1 MPPFRSLISHT
12 SRLLAAVLVATLCAV
27 ASEQTTPVRA
37 AGAGIIDYS
46 ATISSTKYFTATDNN
61 TFDSLGDFTVEAW
74 IKPDATCVAAGEC
87 TIVGKEMSWIVSLV
101 GGKLQFA
108 LANSFGGNWTY
119 QNSNFPILA
128 NRWQHV
134 AYTISRSTNTM
145 TAYVNG
151 AVASTLVSSASV
163 PSPGFNNANSFFIGT
178 RHNGSGPYSS
188 FTGELDEVR
197 LYSNIRSQVNIRSDM
212 NLYATATGADTTGL
226 ALYYDF
232 NEGSGTSLGNTVA
245 SPAAGTNLTAPSA
258 PTWNDIQTTVT
269 VDNTTYTAF
278 PRSYLTANDGYT
290 MPTQVK
296 AFDYLVV
303 AGGGGGGSRHGGGGG
318 AGGYLTATNVTA
330 TAGAKYQVAVGA
342 GGLGHLNS
350 SPSRSPSN
358 GTNSVLSQN
367 SVALATTIGGGS
379 GAGSGASTG
388 SGGSGGGGNNVGVFG
403 TGTSGQGNNGGA
415 GANDLRCTGP
425 EGWCGGGGG
434 GAGGAGEN
442 ADNGNNNRAG
452 NGGVGLVSSLITSS
466 VATSLGIGQVV
477 GNSVYFA
484 GGGGGGIDRTGTA
497 GTGGLG
503 GGANGTSGYTTTF
516 FNGSNATGGGGG
528 GGGYSGSNTEGGA
541 GGSGVVLIVYRLPVS
556 VSAINRSMQFAGTA
570 ASKVTIPD
578 NNLIDLNMDLT
589 AEAWIYPTVTDC
601 TGNHVFMGKENS
613 YLFAVC
619 NNFISFAFRGIS
631 GATWAWYQTT
641 IPVSINTWAHFAF
654 VRSAGRLTIYKN
666 GGTAAGGSEYT
677 TTTGVPTDAFFNSSD
692 VFTVGGRPSCSAE
705 CFAGYVDDVRLWNYS
720 RSASAIAQNYNKR
733 IASNVVYFPFDE
745 SAGTTVANHASST
758 GSALNGTSASTTI
771 STSIPPV
778 TNTFSA
784 ANVYGFLPGY
794 DYHAGGAVTFSIT
807 SNGAKGTAT
816 ASASTGAFSYVANE
830 GATGNDTFTYGVTGV
845 NGTSTFTYT
854 VSAPSQPMASSK
866 TFKQA
871 SDVTATLNTATSLGY
886 NNPST
891 AFTAGETVRA
901 TLSVTNGTVNLT
913 QGSTS
918 VAAGTLG
925 TASFS
930 IDGTQSQ
937 INTALNTATVTAT
950 SAIPTRVTLDIGMKP
965 ADQTISSRTYT
976 YNSNGHFYTRIT
988 PSANGYAVAQSNA
1001 AGMTLGGRT
1010 GYLATIQHSGEN
1022 TTITSINGSNN
1033 SYVGGSDRD
1042 LQGTYRWKGNDTN
1055 SIFRVSPNA
1064 FRNRYNNWASSEPNG
1079 ENGSEDWVELRPDG
1093 LWNDCQDACN
1103 RTNAIVEFDPVS
1115 SRTVTNLDFA
1125 RSLAATASSARN
1137 LGLGTTFL
1145 STTTWANGETVRATF
1160 TASAGT
1166 IAYTAGTT
1174 TLVSGASASATVS
1187 FEGTVAAMNTALN
1200 TVTVTPNTTGTSTV
1214 TFTYGVKRQTTGSY
1228 IYNAVSDHFYFSNA
1242 TTATYGATATNAS
1255 NAKWAGTSGYPVTVT
1270 TESEYNTVRN
1280 INNVT
1285 SWSGGSDSVSEGQWE
1300 WNSPDA
1306 YQIFSDFDLG
1316 VGGAISYFDPSGEP
1330 NSSGNGMVVNFGTSQ
1345 SSWDDTPDSNSFAQ
1359 IYEFAPIDSTLT
1371 YNITAGT
1378 ALTITTPTTGLAAT
1392 NGTAYS
1398 LTIATSGGAGTNV
1411 FAVAS
1416 GALPSGLNLN
1426 TSTGVISGTTSGAAS
1441 SNAITISVIDANSA
1455 TVTTSSFTLT
1465 STPQPCVTTSTVVGA
1480 HTVERITTTGSCLWT
1495 VPAGVTSIDAFV
1507 VGGGGGGGADG
1518 GGGGGG
1524 GGYQPIAGY
1533 PVTPGESL
1541 SAGVGTGGAAGIW
1554 GAASIS
1560 GTSGGTSSLLKG
1572 ATIIASANGG
1582 SGGIG
1587 GPNQAVGAGGTSTFG
1602 FAGGAGGTA
1611 STGGGTSGG
1620 VGKNGAS
1627 NYFLGTVTN
1636 YGGGGAGGPYS
1647 SSVSS
1652 STAVCNSAGTAG
1664 GSGGGGSAGNRSGS
1678 AHTAGCDGTAN
1689 TGGGGG
1695 AGVAGGMQTSGGAGG
1710 SGIAMIRYTTDPLD
1724 AFPASI
1730 GTPAYR
1736 YVADNFQD
1744 ADSARKQWVDASG
1757 NGRHSVLVSGSPT
1770 VTSVTG
1776 NGAGSSVRTLSGG
1789 VADAVRFSSFS
1800 PTTTNRYTLFQ
1811 VTRYSGNTRKRILDG
1826 VNSNWLSGYWSGSLG
1841 IAWHGTW
1848 LTSDVNNGTNMLN
1861 WNLFTDQNTLFRHN
1875 GANKVTTSSTQN
1887 YDSQLAINLGN
1898 FGIGGPG
1905 LSYADER
1912 SDFNAAE
1919 FILYNGEL
1927 TAAQIRQV
1935 ENYLAR
1941 TYNLQGYD
1949 FNNVW
1954 KGANGPG
1961 APTAAKTG
1969 TVSTGSTSQLALSW
1983 TAPQD
1988 TTGVT
1993 GYKVEYKKTSD
2004 STWTTFSASAAGTSV
2019 TVTGLDAGTAY
2030 DTRVTPVDS
2039 GATNRPSAL
2048 ASATTW
2054 ATSSIALGTMPTN
2067 PSVGGTYTLTA
2078 NVTGPTSTGT
2088 VRFMSGGVTLSAC
2101 GTTSVLSGVA
2111 SCSWSPTAQGTQNIT
2126 ATYSGDTSYLE
2137 STTASATAVTVDY
2150 AACATTSATTGRYT
2164 YLRVTQTGTCKIS
2177 TLPSGVESVDV
2188 FVVGG
2193 GGGGG
2198 ENVGSGGSGGGA
2210 YYAERVAATSSSS
2223 LTVTVGAGGRA
2234 GTYPT
2239 DSTTATTLRD
2249 GGNGEAS
2256 SISWSTNTFTG
2267 NGGIGG
2273 QTHWADNKCGGVG
2286 WTNTSTPGGTGS
2298 GSGGTAST
2306 GGIGGVDGSAAGVNA
2321 SPGGAGYSNSITGL
2335 ATNYGGGGGGGA
2347 WGAGVGGNGG
2357 AGGGGAGV
2365 NSGNGVSGTAN
2376 SGGGGGGGTAGCTA
2390 GGAGGSG
2397 IAIVRYANVPT
2408 ITSQPAAITKSSG
2421 QSHTFSVTPSASG
2434 AVSGDFTYQW
2444 RKDGVNISGATSST
2458 YALTNPVIADAGTYS
2473 VVTKSSG
2480 ANGAVSS
2487 VTSSGAVLT
2496 MNKGT
2501 QSITFGTLADRI
2513 YGVSPFGLT
2522 ASSSASLEVT
2532 LTSTTT
2538 AVCTLSGS
2546 TLTVISNGTC
2556 SITASQAGDV
2566 NYDAATNVIQSFVV
2580 ATKALTI
2587 TGMTA
2592 TNKEYD
2598 RGVAATISLSSASL
2612 VGVQSGDTVTI
2623 DSSSATGSFANKV
2636 VATGKTVTAS
2646 SVALIGA
2653 HASKYNLTQP
2663 TALAN
2668 ITAKALTVSGIT
2680 ANNRDYDGTRNAT
2693 SLLLK
2698 GSAALVGVISTDAV
2712 TLSTSS
2718 AAGVFATK
2726 SVGPN
2731 KTITISGLTI
2741 SGDDSANYT
2750 LTQPS
2755 TTASIGVK
2763 TITVTGITAT
2773 NRVYDSTTAATS
2785 LLVTTSAVLAGVE
2798 SGDTVTL
2805 STTNAAGVFADKNV
2819 GTGKTITISGL
2830 TISGAN
2836 AAEYTLTQPTTTAS
2850 ITAKELTVTGITAT
2864 DRVYDSGV
2872 VATTLLVKGSA
2883 ALVGKQGSDDVV
2895 LSTANAAAT
2904 FANKNI
2910 GTNKTISIT
2919 GITVSG
2925 ADIANYTLTQPST
2938 TASITAKGLT
2948 VSGITATNHVYD
2960 STVSATDLLVK
2971 TSAALVGVETNDTV
2985 TLTHSAATAT
2995 FANKNIGTNKPIT
3008 ITGIT
3013 IGGTDAG
3020 NYTLTQPSTTA
3031 NVTAKELTVSNVT
3044 AVSRVYDSTT
3054 VAALNTGA
3062 ASLVGTQGSDN
3073 VTISASSAAGAFADK
3088 TAALGKAV
3096 TITGI
3101 TIGGTDAGNYT
3112 LTQPTT
3118 TANITAKNLTVS
3130 GITAADRTYA
3140 ASRTAT
3146 LSTGLAAF
3154 VGVVAGDAIT
3164 INTSAATGLFDS
3176 AAFGTGKTV
3185 AVSGVTIDGADAANY
3200 TVTQPTVTASIVRKI
3215 LTVMGIT
3222 ATDRVYDA
3230 SAVATSL
3237 LVKTSAAL
3245 SGVETGDTVTLNHSS
3260 ATATFANKNIGT
3272 NKQITITGITIGG
3285 AEAGNYTL
3293 TQPTTSASITA
3304 KTLTVSGITATDRV
3318 YNASDVATSLL
3329 VKTSAALVGVETD
3342 DVVTLTHSAA
3352 TATFANKNI
3361 GTNKPITI
3369 SGITISGADAGN
3381 YTLTQPST
3389 TASVTAKE
3397 LKVTGITA
3405 SDRVYD
3411 STVSATDLL
3420 VKGSATLVGK
3430 QGSDTVTLS
3439 TANAAATFADK
3450 TIGTNKPITITGITI
3465 GGTDAGNYTLTQPST
3480 SASITAKELTVSG
3493 ITASNRVYNSSD
3505 SATALL
3511 VKTSAALVSVE
3522 TNDNVTLD
3530 HSAATASFADKNIG
3544 TNKPITIIG
3553 ITIGGTDAGNYTL
3566 TQPGTSAS
3574 ITAAVLTVSG
3584 ITATDRVYDS
3594 TVSATD
3600 LLVKGSAALV
3610 GKQGSDVV
3618 TLSHSAATATFANK
3632 NIGTNKAISISGIT
3646 IGGTDAGNYTLTQ
3659 PNTSA
3664 SITAA
3669 VLTVSN
3675 VTAVSRIYDRTTVAA
3690 LNTGAASL
3698 VGKQGSDVVTIS
3710 TSAATGAFADKLVA
3724 TGKLVTIAGITI
3736 GGTDTDNYTLT
3747 QPTTTANITAKN
3759 LTVSG
3764 ITAADRTYAT
3774 TRTATL
3780 ATGLAEFVGVVS
3792 GDQITINTSAA
3803 SGLFDS
3809 SAFGT
3814 GKTVTV
3820 SGVTIDGADAA
3831 NYTVTQPTVTAS
3843 IARKVLTVSGI
3854 TATDRVYNASAVAT
3868 SQLVKTSAALVGIET
3883 GDTVTLDHSGAAAT
3897 FVDKTIGTNK
3907 TITITGITIGGTD
3920 AGNYTL
3926 TQPSTTAN
3934 VTAKELTVSGI
3945 TATDRI
3951 YNAGTSA
3958 TSLLVKGS
3966 AALVGKQGSD
3976 IVTLSTTNA
3985 IAAFADKNIGTNKTI
4000 TIGGIT
4006 IDGTD
4011 AGNYTLT
4018 QPSTTA
4024 SITAKELTVT
4034 GITATDRVYNATT
4047 NATSLLSK
4055 GSAALAGVETDDIV
4069 TLDHSGATATFATKT
4084 VATNKTITIAGIT
4097 ISGTDAANYTLTQPS
4112 ATASV
4117 TRKELTVTGITAG
4130 TKIFDGTTS
4139 ADITTTNAQLVGRI
4153 TNDDVLLVVSSASG
4167 SFTDTTV
4174 ANGRTVQIAGLTVTG
4189 ADTGNYLLTQPTTTA
4204 DLISASA
4211 GLTWSTPSSVVYG
4224 TNLSATQQNATANV
4238 AGEFVYT
4245 PASGTRLPV
4254 GTHTLSVT
4262 FTPTNSAYD
4271 PDTTTVSIVVIAKV
4285 LTVTGITASDRIYDN
4300 TRNATSLLNTN
4311 SAALSGVVSGDTVN
4325 LNRNNAT
4332 GQFPNPNIGTN
4343 KTVSVTGLTISGD
4356 VSNYT
4361 LTQPTT
4367 TASITAK
4374 ELTISNVSA
4383 ISKVYNRSATAG
4395 LNTGAALLQG
4405 VEGSD
4410 SVTLQTSNAVGLFN
4424 DFNVGTGKS
4433 VSSTGF
4439 SISGDVSNYTL
4450 TQPSTTANITAKE
4463 LTVSGI
4469 TANDRVYNAS
4479 ANATA
4484 QLVKTSAALV
4494 GVETNDSVTL
4504 DHSAAVATF
4513 ANKNI
4518 GNNKTITITGIAI
4531 GGANVANY
4539 TLTQPTTSASITAKS
4554 LSVIGISAS
4563 NRVYNATTD
4572 ATSLLNTD
4580 SASLVGTQ
4588 GSDVVNL
4595 SVANA
4600 TATFDTK
4607 NVGTGKTISIDALSI
4622 SGTDSANYALMQP
4635 STSASITAKAL
4646 TVSGI
4651 TASNKVY
4658 NASTAAAINTNS
4670 SSLVGIESGDAVL
4683 IDNSGTTAVFSSPN
4697 VGNNITVLISG
4708 VAATGTDASNYSIT
4722 QPSRNAN
4729 ITEASASL
4737 SWSDPSDL
4745 VFGTSLSAT
4754 QLNATAGVLGV
4765 FSYSPTAGTRLDVG
4779 THPLQVT
4786 FTPTSSNYAVATQ
4799 TVSIIVTRKSV
4810 TVTANPVSITYG
4822 SSLSMSYSVT
4832 GLEGADSDS
4841 GVTYTYA
4848 GTGSTSYA
4856 GSTTAP
4862 TGAGTY
4868 SVTPSQLLLSSGL
4881 TSNYTITY
4889 VPANLTISKAT
4900 QASLV
4905 ASAATY
4911 TMTYAPTPDEPTIS
4925 LAANGGSGNGAITY
4939 TITSSGGNCS
4949 VSGSVLTGLLAGSC
4963 TVIATRAESANYVA
4977 RESSPITFTVEKA
4990 LQELSLN
4997 AIANKTYGDSDFAAV
5012 ATATSGLPVS
5022 LTAGPSGICEISSG
5036 LTIHIVSNGDCTVSA
5051 TQAGNSNYLSAT
5063 TSSASASTR
5072 TFAIARKTL
5081 TISGTTISGRTY
5093 DQSLNATSLV
5103 SYSASVL
5110 NGIVANDN
5118 VSIDHNAAT
5127 ATFASKTAASNKPVT
5142 VTGVTLTGAQASRYV
5157 LTQPTGLTA
5166 TISQAPLSVSGISVP
5181 TRAYNTLTTATLNT
5195 ANYALSGVTSGDIVT
5210 LDSSSYVA
5218 DFSTAITGTAKV
5230 VTVSGLALTGS
5241 DATNYTLTQPVLQGD
5256 IVKATASIEFA
5267 VARTATY
5274 NGTPRPLASSSIPS
5288 SLTLVSSYSGSG
5300 QTTYGPASVAPTNA
5314 GAYTVNVNVSDTNYE
5329 GTASSSWRINKQT
5342 VSVIA
5347 DQNALQKTFGGS
5359 THSVP
5364 FSTSPSGKNLVITYT
5379 GTNGTVYS
5387 SSYAPT
5393 NAGTYQVTA
5402 SVTESNF
5409 DGSLAPVLTISPATQ
5424 GSISFVSGASATFGT
5439 SHQLVAV
5446 GGSGSGALTYSRVS
5460 GPCSVNAT
5468 TGALTTTSVGTC
5480 VVRADRA
5487 SSTNYQDASS
5497 TNHSIQI
5504 AKGSQVVTFTSS
5516 IPSSSTVGSAYSP
5529 TATSSS
5535 GLSPTISLTSGA
5547 NSVCS
5552 LAAGVVTFVSSGVCE
5567 ISAAQD
5573 GDSNW
5578 LAATSEVQVVEIG
5591 KLSQAISFTQPV
5603 QYELG
5608 HPGFIPETSSS
5619 SGLAVDVSITSGS
5632 SVCAQSSSGLIT
5644 FLTVGTCSLRATQPG
5659 DATFSAASSV
5669 SRTVTVLPGLPSAPH
5684 ISSISAGDG
5693 AVTVGYTAVTNNGG
5707 SPIVSYALTATS
5719 NTAPTVTQSN
5729 CDASTLRCTLVGL
5742 VNSASYSVSVAAV
5755 NIRGKG
5761 PSSEA
5766 LEVLVPSPSTIA
5778 VQSVTGVRETTNLDV
5793 SWEDPNT
5800 YGDGAFVQYE
5810 VSVRERG
5817 GIFGSPVTVQSLRVR
5832 AQSMSP
5838 STLTNIVLNPVS
5850 GVFQSLTTRARTVR
5864 FTNLDPSRLYET
5876 KVVTVTS
5883 TATVE
5888 STNNTT
5894 SALVMPL
5901 ALPSVPR
5908 SLQIEATSPTSVQV
5922 SWSSPSTDGGTA
5934 IQSYAV
5940 TSSIGTCV
5948 PASPL
5953 ARTCSINGLSSDASI
5968 SVSVIAVNAVG
5979 SSIAATSS
5987 YSMPTVPN
5995 APTIDLVV
6003 TTLTAATI
6011 TWNPPTNS
6019 GGRSITSYS
6028 VLGVTPNS
6036 TFRCTTTSTSCVING
6051 LTSSTTYSFTVRA
6064 TNNIGTSQ
6072 ASAAVTG
6079 TTSSPAA
6086 KPVAAPVAA
6095 AKPPVAAAPTRS
6107 AASDWSTYRNSPS
6120 IATAI
6125 ALQLPPAPARVSIQS
6140 LSGGKRTRVTAVRAV
6155 RDNEATITYAIISV
6169 SSRTN
6174 KLLARIKVQVDPS
6187 NPTTSVSVPYAS
6199 NRVKVAVQFANQ
6211 VGISSGGPAGVN
6223 ISEGNTFEWT
6233 TTSGKATIVGEQIPG
6248 NIMFAKGSSTISAS
6262 MKKSLNKI
6270 AITAK
6275 ARGGLI
6281 YVSGF
6286 SAPGEL
6292 ASAWLLEPLARARA
6306 EAVSKYLAK
6315 IGVRQWITFHGTST
6329 SVTTRWGTT
6338 TGRQAII
6345 TTVSASAV

>member
-1 MPPFRSLISHT
+1 MSSLP
-12 SRLLAAVLVATLCAV
+12 
-27 ASEQTTPVRA
+27 AS
-37 AGAGIIDYS
+37 
-46 ATISSTKYFTATDNN
+46 
-61 TFDSLGDFTVEAW
+61 
-74 IKPDATCVAAGEC
+74 
-87 TIVGKEMSWIVSLV
+87 
-101 GGKLQFA
+101 
-108 LANSFGGNWTY
+108 
-119 QNSNFPILA
+119 
-128 NRWQHV
+128 
-134 AYTISRSTNTM
+134 
-145 TAYVNG
+145 
-151 AVASTLVSSASV
+151 
-163 PSPGFNNANSFFIGT
+163 
-178 RHNGSGPYSS
+178 
-188 FTGELDEVR
+188 
-197 LYSNIRSQVNIRSDM
+197 
-212 NLYATATGADTTGL
+212 
-226 ALYYDF
+226 
-232 NEGSGTSLGNTVA
+232 
-245 SPAAGTNLTAPSA
+245 
-258 PTWNDIQTTVT
+258 
-269 VDNTTYTAF
+269 
-278 PRSYLTANDGYT
+278 
-290 MPTQVK
+290 
-296 AFDYLVV
+296 
-303 AGGGGGGSRHGGGGG
+303 
-318 AGGYLTATNVTA
+318 
-330 TAGAKYQVAVGA
+330 
-342 GGLGHLNS
+342 
-350 SPSRSPSN
+350 
-358 GTNSVLSQN
+358 
-367 SVALATTIGGGS
+367 
-379 GAGSGASTG
+379 
-388 SGGSGGGGNNVGVFG
+388 SGGSGGGAGTYNGASTAG
-403 TGTSGQGNNGGA
+403 TGTAGEGNNGGA
-415 GANDLRCTGP
+415 GLNVCCTA
-425 EGWCGGGGG
+425 GGGG
-434 GAGGAGEN
+434 GAGGAGG
-442 ADNGNNNRAG
+442 AGTGTYGSAVGGTAGPGVSSSISGTAVFYAAGGAG
-452 NGGVGLVSSLITSS
+452 NAYQVSGSAGSSGGTATGASGSSGT
-466 VATSLGIGQVV
+466 G
-477 GNSVYFA
+477 A
-484 GGGGGGIDRTGTA
+484 GGGGGGGRADQGTWKTPGFGGTGTVIV
-497 GTGGLG
+497 
-503 GGANGTSGYTTTF
+503 SY
-516 FNGSNATGGGGG
+516 GSPIAVGPT
-528 GGGYSGSNTEGGA
+528 
-541 GGSGVVLIVYRLPVS
+541 
-556 VSAINRSMQFAGTA
+556 NRSMQFAGTA

-720 RSASAIAQNYNKR
+720 RSASAIVQNYNKR

-816 ASASTGAFSYVANE
+816 VSASTGAFSYVANE
-830 GATGNDTFTYGVTGV
+830 GATGNDSFTYGVTGV

-866 TFKQA
+866 TFRQA
-871 SDVTATLNTATSLGY
+871 SDVAATLNTATSLGY

-913 QGSTS
+913 LNGTS
-918 VAAGTLG
+918 LISGTLG
-925 TASFS
+925 SSTFT

-937 INTALNTATVTAT
+937 INTALNSATVTAI

-976 YNSNGHFYTRIT
+976 YNSNGHFYTRIA
-988 PSANGYAVAQSNA
+988 SAATSWTSADTA
-1001 AGMTLGGRT
+1001 AKAMSLGGRP
-1010 GYLATIQHSGEN
+1010 GYLTTIQHSGEN
-1022 TTITSINGSNN
+1022 ATVSALNGANSSWFGTTD
-1033 SYVGGSDRD
+1033 SDIE
-1042 LQGTYRWKGNDTN
+1042 GTFRFKGNDTN
-1055 SIFRVSPNA
+1055 SV
-1064 FRNRYNNWASSEPNG
+1064 NRTAGANYRGRYSNWSNGEPNDYGTG
-1079 ENGSEDWVELRPDG
+1079 EDLGQMTSGG
-1093 LWNDCQDACN
+1093 LWNDCPDSCGN
-1103 RTNAIVEFDPVS
+1103 MGAIVEFDPVS

-1145 STTTWANGETVRATF
+1145 PTATWANGETVRATF

-1166 IAYTAGTT
+1166 IAYTAGST
-1174 TLVSGASASATVS
+1174 TLVSGASGSSTVT
-1187 FEGTVAAMNTALN
+1187 FESTVANMNTALN
-1200 TVTVTPNTTGTSTV
+1200 TVTVTPSTTGTSTV
-1214 TFTYGVKRQTTGSY
+1214 SFTYGVKRQTTGSY

-1316 VGGAISYFDPSGEP
+1316 VGGAISYFDPSDEP

-1345 SSWDDTPDSNSFAQ
+1345 SYWDDTPDSNSFAQ

-1416 GALPSGLNLN
+1416 GSLPSGLSLN
-1426 TSTGVISGTTSGAAS
+1426 TSTGVISGTTSGGSS
-1441 SNAITISVIDANSA
+1441 SNAITVSVTDANSA

-1465 STPQPCVTTSTVVGA
+1465 STPQPCVTTSTVVDA
-1480 HTVERITTTGSCLWT
+1480 YTVERITTTGSCIWT
-1495 VPAGVTSIDAFV
+1495 VPSGVTSIDAFAV
-1507 VGGGGGGGADG
+1507 GAGGGGGGDG

-1524 GGYQPIAGY
+1524 GAYQPVAGY
-1533 PVTPGESL
+1533 SVAAADSISITVGSGG
-1541 SAGVGTGGAAGIW
+1541 AGGVWGGAASTAG
-1554 GAASIS
+1554 GA
-1560 GTSGGTSSLLKG
+1560 SSLSKNG
-1572 ATIIASANGG
+1572 SFFAVANGG
-1582 SGGIG
+1582 SGGST
-1587 GPNQAVGAGGTSTFG
+1587 GPNQAVGAGGTSTTG

-1611 STGGGTSGG
+1611 STTAGVYGG

-1627 NYFLGTVTN
+1627 NYFLGTVN
-1636 YGGGGAGGPYS
+1636 YYGGGGAGGPYDNDS
-1647 SSVSS
+1647 MTNV
-1652 STAVCNSAGTAG
+1652 VAG
-1664 GSGGGGSAGNRSGS
+1664 GLGGGGCAGTRANNT
-1678 AHTAGCDGTAN
+1678 HTVGCNGTAN

-1695 AGVAGGMQTSGGAGG
+1695 AGVAGFPQTSGGAGG
-1710 SGIAMIRYTTDPLD
+1710 SGIAMIRYATDPLD

-1789 VADAVRFSSFS
+1789 VADAVRLSSFA

-1875 GANKVTTSSTQN
+1875 GANKVTTNSTQN
-1887 YDSQLAINLGN
+1887 YESQLAINLGYY
-1898 FGIGGPG
+1898 GIGGPG
-1905 LSYADER
+1905 LAYADER

-1954 KGANGPG
+1954 KGANGSG
-1961 APTAAKTG
+1961 APAASKSGTA
-1969 TVSTGSTSQLALSW
+1969 STGSTSQLALSW

-1988 TTGVT
+1988 TTSVT

-2004 STWTTFSASAAGTSV
+2004 TTWTTFSASTTGTSA

-2067 PSVGGTYTLTA
+2067 PSVGGTYVLTA

-2101 GTTSVLSGVA
+2101 GTTSVISGVA

-2126 ATYSGDTSYLE
+2126 ATFSGDTSYLE
-2137 STTASATAVTVDY
+2137 STTASATAVTVDFG
-2150 AACATTSATTGRYT
+2150 ACPVTTLTTGRYT

-2198 ENVGSGGSGGGA
+2198 ENVGAGGSGGGA

-2444 RKDGVNISGATSST
+2444 RKDGVNISSATSST
-2458 YALTNPVIADAGTYS
+2458 YTISNPVIADAGTYS

-2513 YGVSPFGLT
+2513 YGVSPFTLT
-2522 ASSSASLEVT
+2522 ASSSAGLEVT

-2566 NYDAATNVIQSFVV
+2566 NYEAANNVIQSFVV

-2646 SVALIGA
+2646 SVALAGA
-2653 HASKYNLTQP
+2653 HASKYSLTQP

-2680 ANNRDYDGTRNAT
+2680 ANNRDYDGTTNAT

-2712 TLSTSS
+2712 TLSTTS
-2718 AAGVFATK
+2718 AAGAFATK

-2785 LLVTTSAVLAGVE
+2785 LLVTASAVLAGVE

-2819 GTGKTITISGL
+2819 GTGKTITVSGL

-2836 AAEYTLTQPTTTAS
+2836 ASEYTLTQPSTTAN
-2850 ITAKELTVTGITAT
+2850 ITARELTVSGITAT
-2864 DRVYDSGV
+2864 DRVYDSSV
-2872 VATTLLVKGSA
+2872 VATALLAKGSA

-2938 TASITAKGLT
+2938 TASITAKELT
-2948 VSGITATNHVYD
+2948 VSGITATNRVYD

-3062 ASLVGTQGSDN
+3062 AALVGKESGDN
-3073 VTISASSAAGAFADK
+3073 VSISASSAAGAFADK

-3101 TIGGTDAGNYT
+3101 TIGGTDGGNYT
-3112 LTQPTT
+3112 LTQPAT

-3164 INTSAATGLFDS
+3164 INTSAATGLFDT
-3176 AAFGTGKTV
+3176 AAFGTNKTV
-3185 AVSGVTIDGADAANY
+3185 AVSGVTIDGGDAANY

-3215 LTVMGIT
+3215 LTVTGIT

-3245 SGVETGDTVTLNHSS
+3245 SGVETGDTVTLNHSA
-3260 ATATFANKNIGT
+3260 ATASFANKNIGT
-3272 NKQITITGITIGG
+3272 NKAITITGITIDG
-3285 AEAGNYTL
+3285 ADAGNYTL
-3293 TQPTTSASITA
+3293 TQPSTTASITAKELTVSGITANDRVYNADTSATSLLVKGSATLVDKQGSDDVVLSTTNATASFADKNIGANKPITITGITISGADAGNYTLTQPSTTASITA
-3304 KTLTVSGITATDRV
+3304 KTLTVSGITATNRV
-3318 YNASDVATSLL
+3318 YNASDAATSLL

-3369 SGITISGADAGN
+3369 AGITIGGTDAGN
-3381 YTLTQPST
+3381 YTLTQPNT
-3389 TASVTAKE
+3389 TASITAAV
-3397 LKVTGITA
+3397 LTVSGITA
-3405 SDRVYD
+3405 NDRVYD
-3411 STVSATDLL
+3411 STVSATNLL
-3420 VKGSATLVGK
+3420 IKGPAALVGK
-3430 QGSDTVTLS
+3430 QGSDIVTLS
-3439 TANAAATFADK
+3439 TTNAIAAFADK
-3450 TIGTNKPITITGITI
+3450 NIGTNKPITITGITI

-3600 LLVKGSAALV
+3600 LLVKGSADLV

-3724 TGKLVTIAGITI
+3724 TGKLVTIVGIII
-3736 GGTDTDNYTLT
+3736 GGTDADNYTLT
-3747 QPTTTANITAKN
+3747 QPSTSANITAKN

-3780 ATGLAEFVGVVS
+3780 ATGLAEFIGVVS

-3854 TATDRVYNASAVAT
+3854 TATDRVYDSSVVAT

-3926 TQPSTTAN
+3926 TQPSATAS
-3934 VTAKELTVSGI
+3934 VTRKELTVSGI

-4006 IDGTD
+4006 ISGTD
-4011 AGNYTLT
+4011 AANYTLT
-4018 QPSTTA
+4018 QPSATA

-4069 TLDHSGATATFATKT
+4069 TLDHSGATASFATKT

-4167 SFTDTTV
+4167 SFADTTV

-4238 AGEFVYT
+4238 AGVFVYT

-4271 PDTTTVSIVVIAKV
+4271 PDTTTVSIVVTAKV

-4332 GQFPNPNIGTN
+4332 GQFPNPNIGAN
-4343 KTVSVTGLTISGD
+4343 KTVSVAGLTISGD

-4513 ANKNI
+4513 ANKNL

-4572 ATSLLNTD
+4572 ATSLLNTG

-4600 TATFDTK
+4600 TGTFDSK

-4622 SGTDSANYALMQP
+4622 SGADSANYALTQP
-4635 STSASITAKAL
+4635 TTSASITVKAL

-4670 SSLVGIESGDAVL
+4670 SSLVGIESGDTVL

-4708 VAATGTDASNYSIT
+4708 VSATGSDASNYSIT

-4754 QLNATAGVLGV
+4754 QLNATASVLGV

-4779 THPLQVT
+4779 THSLQVT

-4810 TVTANPVSITYG
+4810 TATANSASITYG

-4949 VSGSVLTGLLAGSC
+4949 ISGSVLTGLLAGSC
-4963 TVIATRAESANYVA
+4963 TVIATRSESANFVA

-5103 SYSASVL
+5103 SYSASAL

-5157 LTQPTGLTA
+5157 LTPPTGLTA

-5195 ANYALSGVTSGDIVT
+5195 TNYAFSGVTSGDIVV

-5256 IVKATASIEFA
+5256 IIKATASIEFA

-5288 SLTLVSSYSGSG
+5288 SLTLISSYSGSG
-5300 QTTYGPASVAPTNA
+5300 QTTYGPASSAPTNA
-5314 GAYTVNVNVSDTNYE
+5314 GAYTVNVNVSDINYE

-5342 VSVIA
+5342 ISVIA

-5424 GSISFVSGASATFGT
+5424 GSISFVSGATATFGT

-5446 GGSGSGALTYSRVS
+5446 GGSGSGALSYTRVS

-5468 TGALTTTSVGTC
+5468 TGALTTTSVGAC

-5497 TNHSIQI
+5497 ANHSIQI

-5516 IPSSSTVGSAYSP
+5516 IPSSSTAGSTYSP

-5535 GLSPTISLTSGA
+5535 GLSPIISLTSGA

-5552 LAAGVVTFVSSGVCE
+5552 LAVGVVTFISSGVCE
-5567 ISAAQD
+5567 ISATQD

-5591 KLSQAISFTQPV
+5591 KLSQAISFTQPQ

-5619 SGLAVDVSITSGS
+5619 SGLAVSVSITSGS
-5632 SVCAQSSSGLIT
+5632 SVCAQSGSGLIT
-5644 FLTVGTCSLRATQPG
+5644 FLTIGTCSLRATQSG

-5778 VQSVTGVRETTNLDV
+5778 VQSVTGVRENSNLDV

-5817 GIFGSPVTVQSLRVR
+5817 GVFGSPVTVQSLRVR

-5838 STLTNIVLNPVS
+5838 STLTNIVLSPAS
-5850 GVFQSLTTRARTVR
+5850 GVVQSLTTRARTVR

-5883 TATVE
+5883 TSTVE
-5888 STNNTT
+5888 TADNTT

-5908 SLQIEATSPTSVQV
+5908 GLQIEATSPSSVQV

-5940 TSSIGTCV
+5940 TSSSGTCV
-5948 PASPL
+5948 PATSL
-5953 ARTCSINGLSSDASI
+5953 ARTCSIVDLSSDVAI
-5968 SVSVIAVNAVG
+5968 SVSVSASNAIG

-5987 YSMPTVPN
+5987 YSMPTAPN

-6011 TWNPPTNS
+6011 TWNAPNNN

-6036 TFRCTTTSTSCVING
+6036 QFRCTSTSTSCVING

-6064 TNNIGTSQ
+6064 VNNIGTSQ
-6072 ASAAVTG
+6072 ASAAVEG
-6079 TTSSPAA
+6079 TTATPAA
-6086 KPVAAPVAA
+6086 KPAPTPVAAPVAAPIAAPVVA
-6095 AKPPVAAAPTRS
+6095 AKPPVAAAPVRS
-6107 AASDWSTYRNSPS
+6107 AGTDWTNHRNSTS
-6120 IATAI
+6120 NASAT

-6140 LSGGKRTRVTAVRAV
+6140 LSGGKRTRVTAIRAV
-6155 RDNEATITYAIISV
+6155 RDNGATITYAIISV

-6174 KLLARIKVQVDPS
+6174 KLLARIRVQVDPS

-6233 TTSGKATIVGEQIPG
+6233 TANGKATIVGERIPG
-6248 NIMFAKGSSTISAS
+6248 NIMFAKGSSTISPS

-6270 AITAK
+6270 AATAK
-6275 ARGGLI
+6275 ARGGLV

-6286 SAPGEL
+6286 AAPGEL
-6292 ASAWLLEPLARARA
+6292 ASAWLLKPLARARA
-6306 EAVSKYLAK
+6306 EAISKYLAK
-6315 IGVRQWITFHGTST
+6315 IGVRQWITFHGTSS